1 MEITA
6 VPAAEQAAAAAAPPA
21 ADPLEGARVHLAVL
35 AANVRFFWLESR
47 RYAFNTVMQLV
58 MAYALF
64 LTVFLGMRATGSAG
78 ASGDSLAAIV
88 VGLVV
93 WLQSLRAFRG
103 ISGRL
108 ASEASRG
115 TLEQLAMSPVGLSR
129 VLIYQAVG
137 EFGIQLVQTSVLL
150 VLIMATTGKWL
161 HLDVLSIMP
170 LLVLTVAGAQGLG
183 FLMGGVSLVYKR
195 VSALFTLFQYLFIA
209 LVAIPVT
216 THPVMKWLPLGWGS
230 YLIRQVMVERVSLL
244 QLPSGALLIHL
255 AASAGYFGLGFA
267 AFLFMERK
275 ARNEG
280 HLGHY

>member
-1 MEITA
+1 
-6 VPAAEQAAAAAAPPA
+6 
-21 ADPLEGARVHLAVL
+21 
-35 AANVRFFWLESR
+35 
-47 RYAFNTVMQLV
+47 

-64 LTVFLGMRATGSAG
+64 LTVFLGMRATGSAQA
-78 ASGDSLAAIV
+78 ASGSSLAAIV

-129 VLIYQAVG
+129 VLVYQAIG

-161 HLDVLSIMP
+161 HLDLVSILP

-209 LVAIPVT
+209 LVAVPVT
-216 THPVMKWLPLGWGS
+216 THPAMKWLPLGWGS

-244 QLPSGALLIHL
+244 QLPAGALAIHV
-255 AASAGYFGLGFA
+255 AASVGYFGLGFA
-267 AFLFMERK
+267 AFRFMERK
-275 ARNEG
+275 ARDEG